1 MFNLDE
7 CYLRNE
13 TDKIDIFPFQTN
25 VFHLPDFKCVLCE
38 YCQVNYENKYQ
49 LPELLRCRLMAL
61 IQNFSLLL
69 SLAIKWM
76 NLPNQ
81 NIYPKSP
88 SAAKR

>member
-1 MFNLDE
+1 MNNLNLKQSQVGEITLLCFDIISLANVFNLDE

-49 LPELLRCRLMAL
+49 LLER
-61 IQNFSLLL
+61 
-69 SLAIKWM
+69 
-76 NLPNQ
+76 
-81 NIYPKSP
+81 
-88 SAAKR
+88 